1 MRDGT
6 SSVLGSAVTAC
17 LWIAASAIGAS
28 AAVVT
33 LEASEAAMIEN
44 PEEPTER
51 RVLMRFDI
59 PDHLS
64 DGIVEIAALEF
75 QTALSVP
82 DSSEGVTL
90 DCFQVTEPWDAES
103 VDWDEGWD
111 NAGGD
116 FDTASHAMCGAA
128 VGDSSH
134 VQFDVTGMVASWATM
149 GADNRGILVA
159 RAPGEEAVLQVVR
172 GAVGQVVSSPRLTIW
187 YTPRRSEQ

>member
-6 SSVLGSAVTAC
+6 GSILGSVVMAC

-44 PEEPTER
+44 PEEPSER
-51 RVLMRFDI
+51 RVLLRFDI

-64 DGIVEIAALEF
+64 VGVVEMATLEF
-75 QTALSVP
+75 QTVLSVP

-149 GADNRGILVA
+149 GADNHGILIA
-159 RAPGEEAVLQVVR
+159 RAPGEEAIFQMAR
-172 GAVGQVVSSPRLTIW
+172 GAVGEAVSSVQLTIW
-187 YTPRRSEQ
+187 YTPRRDE